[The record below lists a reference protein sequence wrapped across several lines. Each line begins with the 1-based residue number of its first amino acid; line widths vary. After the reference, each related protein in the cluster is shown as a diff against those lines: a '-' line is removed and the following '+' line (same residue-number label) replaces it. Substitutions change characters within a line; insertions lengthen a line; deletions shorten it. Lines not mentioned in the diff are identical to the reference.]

1 MNIELKP
8 IRYNFNPGRN
18 KPEYIVLHDTG
29 NPSPTAD
36 AENHYKYF
44 NGGNRGASAHY
55 FVDNSKVIQTVK
67 DSDSAWHC
75 GDGKGKYGITNN
87 NSIGIEICL
96 TGNRD
101 RSISKAVELTA
112 YLMAKYNIPSERVV
126 RHYDASRKNCPSIL
140 SANNWAKWRAIKSV
154 LAKGKPT
161 APSTTDQTADTM
173 YYVQIGAYKERGNA
187 ENMIAHLKRA
197 GINSCLK
204 VEGKYY
210 VVQAGA
216 YRNKANAK
224 LQSDKIKRAGFNVFL
239 KYKR

>member
-1 MNIELKP
+1 MNIEFMP
-8 IRYNFNPGRN
+8 IRYNFNAGRN

-29 NPSPTAD
+29 NPTAG

-55 FVDNSKVIQTVK
+55 FVDNSRVIQTVK

-75 GDGKGKYGITNN
+75 GDGKGKFGITNN

-101 RSISKAVELTA
+101 KSISKAVELAA
-112 YLMAKYNIPSERVV
+112 YLMEKHNIPVERVV
-126 RHYDASRKNCPSIL
+126 RHYDASRKNCPAIL
-140 SANNWAKWRAIKSV
+140 SGNNWAKWWSV
-154 LAKGKPT
+154 KEALESSKPAAPAKPEQ
-161 APSTTDQTADTM
+161 PADTM
-173 YYVQIGAYKERGNA
+173 YYVQVGAYKERENA
-187 ENMIAHLKRA
+187 DNIIAKLKA
-197 GINSCLK
+197 SGINSCLK
-204 VEGKYY
+204 VEGKYF

-224 LQSDKIKRAGFNVFL
+224 LQAEKIKRAGFSVFL
-239 KYKR
+239 KYNR